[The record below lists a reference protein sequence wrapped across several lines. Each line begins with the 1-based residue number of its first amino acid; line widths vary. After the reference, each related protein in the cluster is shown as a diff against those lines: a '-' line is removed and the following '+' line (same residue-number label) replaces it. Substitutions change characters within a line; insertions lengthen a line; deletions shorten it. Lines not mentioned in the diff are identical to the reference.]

1 MQHGVV
7 HVINVFTCGSPEQS
21 SHTYN
26 IWFAAFSTYTGSKG
40 RIVNA
45 PMRSE
50 SLCVNNSSGLSPYST
65 EKQDKLVNFAL
76 KWYTL
81 FTVLKKVIN
90 FY

>member
-50 SLCVNNSSGLSPYST
+50 SLCVNNSSGLSACNT
-65 EKQDKLVNFAL
+65 KKQDNIQN
-76 KWYTL
+76 WSTL
-81 FTVLKKVIN
+81 H
-90 FY
+90 